1 MRLIRSAKSMQDSAC
16 RLRQQG
22 QKIGLVPT
30 MGALHEGHLA
40 LVRRAHRQAD
50 IVVVSIFVNPTQFA
64 PSEDLARYP
73 RDLTRDRKLL
83 AREGVDIIFA
93 PTLAEI
99 YPDGFDTY
107 VVPGELAT
115 RLEGKFRPT
124 HFRGVATVVLK
135 LFNIVQPDLAVFGRK
150 DLQQSVVIK
159 RMVVDLNL
167 AVKILVAPTVRDR
180 DGLALSS
187 RNAYLDQAA
196 RQRALAISESLR
208 EAREQIK
215 AGERSAARIKSLIRR
230 RLRRVGAE
238 IDYVSVAEG
247 QRLVELTRIEGEIAI
262 SLAATIAGVRLID
275 NVTLKVE

>member
-1 MRLIRSAKSMQDSAC
+1 MRLIRSAKSMQNSAC
-16 RLRQQG
+16 RLRQHG
-22 QKIGLVPT
+22 QKLGLVPT

-40 LVRRAHRQAD
+40 LVRRARRQAD

-247 QRLVELTRIEGEIAI
+247 QRLTELTRIEGEIAI